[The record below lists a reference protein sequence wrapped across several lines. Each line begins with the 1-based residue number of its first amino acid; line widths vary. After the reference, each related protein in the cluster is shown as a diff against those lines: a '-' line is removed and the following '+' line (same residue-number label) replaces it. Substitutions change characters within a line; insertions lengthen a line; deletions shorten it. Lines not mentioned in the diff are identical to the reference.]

1 MFVSESKTSHALN
14 DLTASEAAEKI
25 RRGVISSLD
34 LVNACI
40 ERIEA
45 TDASIKAWEY
55 FQPDQVR
62 DDAKS
67 RDALRQRG
75 GAVGP
80 LHGVPVGLKDIFDT
94 GDMPTELG
102 SPIHLGR
109 RPAANATVVDK
120 LLEAGAVI
128 MGKTVTTEFAFSQP
142 ARTANPHNLA
152 HSPGGSSSG
161 SAAAV
166 GAHQIPLAL
175 GSQTNGSTIRPAS
188 FCGVFGFKPTRGMIS
203 RRGVL
208 ETSHTLDQVGVF
220 ARSAEDVALLGDVL
234 AGYDPADAMCF
245 LRARP
250 KALDGVHQT
259 PPVEPRLVWF
269 ELPFAERLSPASVRG
284 FEEVLKVLGARVERF
299 PAPQSYPDLVKHHRV
314 IHEYE
319 IARCLEYEA
328 ANHWAL
334 LSEQAKAAVK
344 NGRAH
349 SEEKYTQALDML
361 AVMDDYYT
369 EVFNDCDAI
378 IAPSANGEAPL
389 KESGTGDPIF
399 CTLWTFSGLPALS
412 LPLLVGDTELP
423 IGVQLIGA
431 VEGDDRLMRTASWLL
446 QVLNQSS

>member
-1 MFVSESKTSHALN
+1 MLASSESKQPMRLLKHGSIFN
-14 DLTASEAAEKI
+14 LTRFAMMPSRVMRFVKEVAQWGRFTVFRWGSKI
-25 RRGVISSLD
+25 FLTPATCQLSWVRR
-34 LVNACI
+34 
-40 ERIEA
+40 
-45 TDASIKAWEY
+45 
-55 FQPDQVR
+55 F
-62 DDAKS
+62 
-67 RDALRQRG
+67 
-75 GAVGP
+75 
-80 LHGVPVGLKDIFDT
+80 
-94 GDMPTELG
+94 
-102 SPIHLGR
+102 HLGR

-142 ARTANPHNLA
+142 ARTANPHTILPT
-152 HSPGGSSSG
+152 HTGGSSSG

-188 FCGVFGFKPTRGMIS
+188 FLWRVWVLSPTRGMIS

-344 NGRAH
+344 KWACP
-349 SEEKYTQALDML
+349 Q
-361 AVMDDYYT
+361 
-369 EVFNDCDAI
+369 
-378 IAPSANGEAPL
+378 
-389 KESGTGDPIF
+389 
-399 CTLWTFSGLPALS
+399 
-412 LPLLVGDTELP
+412 
-423 IGVQLIGA
+423 
-431 VEGDDRLMRTASWLL
+431 
-446 QVLNQSS
+446 